1 MGGADPRP
9 ALADASCP
17 ARVVDAEGDALPLA
31 AARNL
36 AAAST
41 DAGQLVFLD
50 VDCIPARGLV
60 RAYRE
65 ALEARPALLLGD
77 VRYLTREW
85 DGDPSALQD
94 RSHPHPARPPAEHRE
109 AVAPELLWSL
119 SFGVDRDSWQRIGGF
134 DEAYAGYGAEDTDL
148 GFTARA
154 RGVAIE
160 RIPGA
165 VAYHQ
170 WHESFYP
177 PLQHLASIV
186 DNAHRFHA
194 KWGSWPMG
202 GWLRAF
208 AEAGLVDWDD
218 HRLALLREPTA
229 AELAAAA
236 RG

>member
-1 MGGADPRP
+1 MGGTDPRP
-9 ALADASCP
+9 ALADAPC
-17 ARVVDAEGDALPLA
+17 AFRVLDAGGGALPLA

-41 DAGQLVFLD
+41 DARQLVFLD
-50 VDCIPARGLV
+50 VDCVPAPGLV
-60 RAYRE
+60 RAYRK
-65 ALEARPALLLGD
+65 ALETRPALLLGD
-77 VRYLTREW
+77 VRYLAREW
-85 DGDPSALQD
+85 AGDPSTLESS
-94 RSHPHPARPPAEHRE
+94 SHPHPARPPAERRE
-109 AVAPELLWSL
+109 AAAPELLWSL
-119 SFGVDRDSWQRIGGF
+119 SFAVDRECWLRTGGF

-148 GFTARA
+148 GFSARA

-170 WHESFYP
+170 WHESFDP

-186 DNAHRFHA
+186 DNARRFHA

-208 AEAGLVDWDD
+208 ADAGLVDWDD
-218 HRLALLREPTA
+218 DRLLLLREPTP
-229 AELAAAA
+229 AELAAA
-236 RG
+236 RS